1 MKTVKS
7 HSALSALEEEDETS
21 TSTHV
26 QNRNSLNKETNN
38 IEKNGSN
45 QNFYRSTYLPT
56 FSTSVSWAKNNSRQ
70 NSLDFETENQP
81 QNHQNP
87 KLENS
92 GRTESTSNLRR
103 SSLARRISKVGSDLV
118 STAAEVAANSK
129 IIRPPKLGDIFKGK
143 QISFD
148 LGALSFDATEKNID
162 VEEALNQR
170 IKAITGEL

>member
-1 MKTVKS
+1 M
-7 HSALSALEEEDETS
+7 EEEDETS
-21 TSTHV
+21 TSSYL
-26 QNRNSLNKETNN
+26 QNQNSSNPGTST
-38 IEKNGSN
+38 IEKNEFN
-45 QNFYRSTYLPT
+45 ENFYRSTYLPT

-70 NSLDFETENQP
+70 NSFDCEPENQTP
-81 QNHQNP
+81 NPQNP

-92 GRTESTSNLRR
+92 GRTESASNLRR

-118 STAAEVAANSK
+118 STAAEVAASSK
-129 IIRPPKLGDIFKGK
+129 IIRPPKLGDLFKGK